1 VNTFGDR
8 LNRLF
13 ERARERGRPLTNEDI
28 ERLTNGRISANHVWR
43 LRHGRNHNPG
53 LDTLQLLAD
62 VFGVALDYFG
72 GYDDESDE
80 GAIRRALAQP
90 ELREVVVRLGT
101 VQVSPRDA
109 ARLARIVDVLL
120 ADADDPNVA
129 ALSNDLGQNHR
140 TTESGEASYQAR
152 SADRPAAES

>member
-1 VNTFGDR
+1 MNAFADR

-13 ERARERGRPLTNEDI
+13 KRARVRGQPLTNEDI
-28 ERLTNGRISANHVWR
+28 ERLTDGRISANHVWR
-43 LRHGRNHNPG
+43 LRHGRNHNSG
-53 LDTLQLLAD
+53 LDTLQILAG

-109 ARLARIVDVLL
+109 ARLARIVGVLL

-129 ALSNDLGQNHR
+129 ALSNDLSQNHR
-140 TTESGEASYQAR
+140 TTESGEASYHAR
-152 SADRPAAES
+152 SADRQAAES

>member
-1 VNTFGDR
+1 VNAFGDR

-13 ERARERGRPLTNEDI
+13 KRARAQGRPLTNEDI

-43 LRHGRNHNPG
+43 LRNGRNHNPG
-53 LDTLQLLAD
+53 LDTLQILAG

-72 GYDDESDE
+72 GYDDEDDE

-90 ELREVVVRLGT
+90 ELRELVVRLGE

-120 ADADDPNVA
+120 ADANDPDVTA
-129 ALSNDLGQNHR
+129 SGNDLKLKLEGCH
-140 TTESGEASYQAR
+140 
-152 SADRPAAES
+152 